1 MNILSLFD
9 GISCARVALEKSK
22 IKVKNY
28 YACEIEKNAIEISK
42 KNYSDIIQLG
52 SVIDF
57 KRNMIGNKKI
67 HLLIGGSPCQDLS
80 IAKKGREG
88 LEGSRSNL
96 FYEYVRIM
104 KLVKPKYFI
113 LENVASMPQKD
124 RDIITE
130 IMGVNPVM
138 FNASLVSAQ
147 CRKRYFWTNI
157 KFELPIDKG
166 ILLKDIIQPDAQVDE
181 KFMCKNG
188 KSLCLLAG
196 YYKRAVSQ
204 NEIDRCE
211 KGRKDNFVTKK
222 LGYVNNIDHQA
233 NRFYD
238 DNGKIPAL
246 GYMCNSMI
254 KVGHISNTDSQ
265 ANRVYSTDGKSVALS
280 ANGGGSGAKTG
291 LYTVG
296 RIVGRR
302 INNEGHRDDNNKDID
317 IKQRIEL
324 RDDNKSNNLS
334 TVQKDNILV
343 GQNIRKLTPIE
354 CERLQSLPDNYT
366 ESISISNRYKC
377 LGNAFNVNVVSHI
390 LNNIS

>member
-1 MNILSLFD
+1 MNVISLFD
-9 GISCARVALEKSK
+9 GISCARVALDKSK

-57 KRNMIGNKKI
+57 RKNMIGNKKI

-80 IAKKGREG
+80 IAKKNREG

-181 KFMCKNG
+181 KFMCKNN
-188 KSLCLLAG
+188 KLI
-196 YYKRAVSQ
+196 YK
-204 NEIDRCE
+204 NNNNDRE
-211 KGRKDNFVTKK
+211 TKK

-265 ANRVYSTDGKSVALS
+265 ANRVYSTDGKSIALS

-291 LYTVG
+291 LYTMG

-324 RDDNKSNNLS
+324 RNDNKSNNLS

-366 ESISISNRYKC
+366 EGISLSNRYKC

-390 LNNIS
+390 LNNI

>member
-1 MNILSLFD
+1 MNVISLFD
-9 GISCARVALEKSK
+9 GISCARVALDKSK

-57 KRNMIGNKKI
+57 RKNMIGNKKI

-80 IAKKGREG
+80 IAKKNREG

-181 KFMCKNG
+181 KFMCKNN
-188 KSLCLLAG
+188 KLI
-196 YYKRAVSQ
+196 YK
-204 NEIDRCE
+204 NNNDDRE
-211 KGRKDNFVTKK
+211 TKK

-280 ANGGGSGAKTG
+280 ANCGGSGAKTG
-291 LYTVG
+291 LYTMG

-317 IKQRIEL
+317 INQRIEL
-324 RDDNKSNNLS
+324 RNDNKSNNLS

-366 ESISISNRYKC
+366 EGISLTNRYKC

>member
-1 MNILSLFD
+1 MNVISLFD
-9 GISCARVALEKSK
+9 GVSCARVALDKSK

-42 KNYSDIIQLG
+42 KNYPDIIQLG

-57 KRNMIGNKKI
+57 RKNMIGNKKI

-80 IAKKGREG
+80 IAKKNREG

-181 KFMCKNG
+181 KFMCKNN
-188 KSLCLLAG
+188 KLI
-196 YYKRAVSQ
+196 YK
-204 NEIDRCE
+204 NNNNDRE
-211 KGRKDNFVTKK
+211 TKK

-280 ANGGGSGAKTG
+280 ANCGGSGAKTG
-291 LYTVG
+291 LYTMG

-324 RDDNKSNNLS
+324 RNDNKSNNLS

-366 ESISISNRYKC
+366 EGISLSNRYKC

>member
-1 MNILSLFD
+1 MNVISLFD
-9 GISCARVALEKSK
+9 GISCARVALDKSK

-57 KRNMIGNKKI
+57 RKNMIGNKKI

-80 IAKKGREG
+80 IAKKNREG

-181 KFMCKNG
+181 KFMCKNN
-188 KSLCLLAG
+188 KLI
-196 YYKRAVSQ
+196 YK
-204 NEIDRCE
+204 
-211 KGRKDNFVTKK
+211 
-222 LGYVNNIDHQA
+222 NN
-233 NRFYD
+233 ND

-265 ANRVYSTDGKSVALS
+265 ANRVYSTDGKSIALS

-291 LYTVG
+291 LYTMG

-324 RDDNKSNNLS
+324 RNDNKSNNLS

-366 ESISISNRYKC
+366 EGISLSNRYKC

>member
-1 MNILSLFD
+1 MNVISLFD
-9 GISCARVALEKSK
+9 GISCARVALDKSK

-57 KRNMIGNKKI
+57 RKNMIGNKKI

-80 IAKKGREG
+80 IAKKNREG

-181 KFMCKNG
+181 KFMCKNN
-188 KSLCLLAG
+188 KLI
-196 YYKRAVSQ
+196 YK
-204 NEIDRCE
+204 
-211 KGRKDNFVTKK
+211 
-222 LGYVNNIDHQA
+222 NN
-233 NRFYD
+233 ND
-238 DNGKIPAL
+238 DNVKIPAL
-246 GYMCNSMI
+246 GYMSNSMI

-265 ANRVYSTDGKSVALS
+265 ANRVYSTDGKSIALS

-291 LYTVG
+291 LYTMG

-324 RDDNKSNNLS
+324 RNDNKSNNLS

-366 ESISISNRYKC
+366 EGISLSNRYKC

>member
-1 MNILSLFD
+1 
-9 GISCARVALEKSK
+9 
-22 IKVKNY
+22 
-28 YACEIEKNAIEISK
+28 
-42 KNYSDIIQLG
+42 
-52 SVIDF
+52 
-57 KRNMIGNKKI
+57 
-67 HLLIGGSPCQDLS
+67 
-80 IAKKGREG
+80 
-88 LEGSRSNL
+88 
-96 FYEYVRIM
+96 M

-196 YYKRAVSQ
+196 YYKRAVSK

-211 KGRKDNFVTKK
+211 KGRKDNFVKVGHISNTD
-222 LGYVNNIDHQA
+222 GQA
-233 NRFYD
+233 NRVYSTD
-238 DNGKIPAL
+238 GKTPTLSQTQI
-246 GYMCNSMI
+246 NII

-291 LYTVG
+291 LYT
-296 RIVGRR
+296 
-302 INNEGHRDDNNKDID
+302 
-317 IKQRIEL
+317 
-324 RDDNKSNNLS
+324 DNK
-334 TVQKDNILV
+334 
-343 GQNIRKLTPIE
+343 NIRKLTPIE

-366 ESISISNRYKC
+366 ESIAISNRYKC